1 MTPYGSARRGWVKF
15 LNSRLRR
22 QSNLRIQVVDL
33 FSGGGGFSLGFWAAG
48 FEVLGVDCNPDAV
61 KTYSRNL
68 GNASC
73 RDLNDVMEL
82 SEADVLIAG
91 PPCQPWSR
99 AGKRLGAQDDRD
111 GLGITLRLVKA
122 AEPIA
127 LILEN
132 VPDIAR
138 EGKRQHLDDFK
149 ASLSSLG
156 YKVSEHL
163 LNAADYG
170 VPQNRRR
177 VFVMAMIGDKS
188 VEAPEPMSLTTSVG
202 QAIPAWCLSAGN
214 GSQMVSDSMNAYI
227 ERYER
232 ASGCR
237 IPRDLHLDR
246 PARTLTVRNLCGAT
260 GDMLRLRLPSG
271 LRRTL
276 TIQEAARLQSF
287 PDWYTFRGSE
297 RSRFEQ
303 IGNAV
308 PPLLSFAVACKLKE
322 SLLQGDTEEL
332 LNGSY
337 PEPSSHAA
345 TATMRGN
352 RRRDTSP
359 ELRLRSALHVS
370 GMRFRV
376 DFPIE
381 TEMRKVRPDIVF
393 TSKRVAV
400 FVDGCFWHGCAEHGT
415 LPKANASYWQQKLRK
430 NIERDQEDSR
440 LLTHAGWKV
449 VRVWE
454 HDPIPEAVANVE
466 ASLASSHY

>member
-1 MTPYGSARRGWVKF
+1 MTPYGAGRRGWIKF

-22 QSNLRIQVVDL
+22 QSELRLKVVDL
-33 FSGGGGFSLGFWAAG
+33 FSGAGGFSLGFWAAG
-48 FEVLGVDCNPDAV
+48 FDVAGIDCNPDAV
-61 KTYSRNL
+61 KTYSYNL

-73 RDLNDVMEL
+73 RDLNEVVEVP
-82 SEADVLIAG
+82 EADVLIAG

-122 AEPIA
+122 AEPVAVI
-127 LILEN
+127 IEN

-138 EGKRQHLDDFK
+138 EGKRQHLDDFE

-177 VFVMAMIGDKS
+177 VFVTAMIGH
-188 VEAPEPMSLTTSVG
+188 EALDSPDPISLTANVR
-202 QAIPAWCLSAGN
+202 QAIPGWSQSAVK

-227 ERYER
+227 ARYER

-246 PARTLTVRNLCGAT
+246 PARTLTVRNLSGAT
-260 GDMLRLRLPSG
+260 GDMLRLRLPNG

-287 PDWYTFRGSE
+287 PDWYAFRGSE
-297 RSRFEQ
+297 KSKFEQ

-308 PPLLSFAVACKLKE
+308 PPLLSFAMASKLKK
-322 SLLQGDTEEL
+322 SLIEQDTEEL
-332 LNGSY
+332 LECSY
-337 PEPSSHAA
+337 PEPSSCAA
-345 TATMRGN
+345 TATMRAN

-359 ELRLRSALHVS
+359 ELRLRSALHAS

-376 DFPIE
+376 DLPIE
-381 TEMRKVRPDIVF
+381 TEVRKVRPDIVF
-393 TSKRVAV
+393 TNKYVAV
-400 FVDGCFWHGCAEHGT
+400 FVDGCFWHGCPEHGR
-415 LPKANASYWQQKLRK
+415 LPQANASYWGLKLRK
-430 NIERDQEDSR
+430 NIERDKEDSS
-440 LLTHAGWKV
+440 LLTCAGWKV

-454 HDPIPEAVANVE
+454 HDPIPDAVTKIK
-466 ASLASSHY
+466 ASLANSQ